1 MSTSTGGTST
11 TLLFAGLGSALGIV
25 AAGSAMIGTRPLLLS
40 VTGSV
45 PGSVVTVLVGVGALC
60 AGFVLG
66 ITHERHMTDESSESP
81 ATASSTPDQFRM
93 FFEHAP
99 IPAVGVSIDEEGQPV
114 VEHVNANFEE
124 VFGFDAETLK
134 DESLAAHIVPPE
146 KRDTSAALVG
156 ELDDGCIVEGEVQRE
171 TNRGFRTFAFT
182 GVPVGMDESE
192 VDAYAIYSD
201 VTTEQE
207 QRQRLQVLYRVL
219 RHDLRNRMNVVKGN
233 AEIICEEITDP
244 ELREWAEALSASADE
259 LIELSSQTR
268 QIERSLDAGD
278 YARHTIDAAD
288 LVEDVLGEVST
299 QYPEVESQY
308 TTPDELHV
316 VANGL
321 IDTAVKNAIKNA
333 FEHNVGPDQNVDVT
347 VRAASRNYAEISIR
361 DDGPGIPESERRLFD
376 GGSEIT
382 QLQHA
387 SGLGLWLL
395 NWIVT
400 QSGGEI
406 ELTDTTPTGTDVR
419 IRLPLAYRETEPAGT
434 ADEVAGD

>member
-1 MSTSTGGTST
+1 MSTSTSGTST
-11 TLLFAGLGSALGIV
+11 TLLFAGLGSALGI
-25 AAGSAMIGTRPLLLS
+25 AAVGSATIGTGPLLLS
-40 VTGSV
+40 ATGVVSGSAVTA
-45 PGSVVTVLVGVGALC
+45 LVGVGSLC
-60 AGFVLG
+60 AGLMLG
-66 ITHERHMTDESSESP
+66 IARERRTSDDPSVSSPPS
-81 ATASSTPDQFRM
+81 QFRT
-93 FFEHAP
+93 FFEQVP
-99 IPAVGVSIDEEGQPV
+99 TPAVGISIDEAGQPI
-114 VEHVNANFEE
+114 VEHVNTNFEE
-124 VFGFDAETLK
+124 VFGFDAETL
-134 DESLAAHIVPPE
+134 DGESLAAYIVPPE
-146 KRDTSAALVG
+146 NRDESAKLVG
-156 ELDDGCIVEGEVQRE
+156 ELGDGHIVEGEVQRE
-171 TNRGFRTFAFT
+171 TAKGFRTFAFT
-182 GVPVGMDESE
+182 GVPVDMDDSE

-233 AEIICEEITDP
+233 AEIICEEINDP

-278 YARHTIDAAD
+278 YARHTIEAAG
-288 LVEDVLGEVST
+288 LVEGVLEDVST
-299 QYPEVESQY
+299 NYPEVESHCD
-308 TTPDELHV
+308 TPDELHI

-321 IDTAVKNAIKNA
+321 IDTAVKNAIENA
-333 FEHNVGPDQNVDVT
+333 FEHNVGSDQLVEVT
-347 VRAASRNYAEISIR
+347 VRSASRNYAEISIR

-376 GGSEIT
+376 GGNEIT

-406 ELTDTTPTGTDVR
+406 ELTDATPTGTDVR
-419 IRLPLAYRETEPAGT
+419 IRLPLAYRETEPVET
-434 ADEVAGD
+434 AEEVAGD

>member
-1 MSTSTGGTST
+1 MRERTDGLSGTRSFASAGAAVAVAATGSMAVSNT
-11 TLLFAGLGSALGIV
+11 AGLSSAGE
-25 AAGSAMIGTRPLLLS
+25 ALS
-40 VTGSV
+40 
-45 PGSVVTVLVGVGALC
+45 PVTVLVGVVGVCIGLVV
-60 AGFVLG
+60 GTVR
-66 ITHERHMTDESSESP
+66 ERRASD
-81 ATASSTPDQFRM
+81 SSTTSGSMTQFRT
-93 FFEHAP
+93 FFEQVP
-99 IPAVGVSIDEEGQPV
+99 TPAVGISIDKAGRPI
-114 VEHVNANFEE
+114 VEHVNTNFEE
-124 VFGFDAETLK
+124 VFGVDGATLEK
-134 DESLAAHIVPPE
+134 SSLAECIVPPE
-146 KRDTSAALVG
+146 KRAESATIVG
-156 ELDDGCIVEGEVQRE
+156 ELRDGQVVEQEVQRSTE
-171 TNRGFRTFAFT
+171 QGFRTFAFT
-182 GVPVGMDESE
+182 GVPVAGDDPE

-233 AEIICEEITDP
+233 AEIICAEIDDP

-278 YARHTIDAAD
+278 YARHTVDS
-288 LVEDVLGEVST
+288 VEVTEDVLDDVSS
-299 QYPEVESQY
+299 QYPDVEY
-308 TTPDELHV
+308 RCDTPSELPI

-321 IDTAVKNAIKNA
+321 IDTAIRNAVENA
-333 FEHNVGPDQNVDVT
+333 FEHNVGPEQTVEVT
-347 VRAASRNYAEISIR
+347 VRSASRNYAEISIR

-406 ELTDTTPTGTDVR
+406 ELVDVEPTGTEVR
-419 IRLPLAYRETEPAGT
+419 IRLPLAYREPEASSTV
-434 ADEVAGD
+434 DEITGD